1 MSDLSRKYRER
12 LEQMSGE
19 SRRKGQLDAAALQ
32 NDLAQRYNLQNAVR
46 AMPKKSKKT
55 TRESSSKRIR
65 CNERKLNVSVQEEK
79 NVCNSC
85 EAVNSASAS
94 VCERCGYFLAGA
106 FHAPLSM
113 AQSRGLVAAP
123 KPISTAM
130 KDYEWESIE
139 KELAFRQ
146 DSHCPICMEG
156 FNRGYE
162 VLLSCSHMYHRSCLQ
177 SFEKFMKTAERS
189 CPICRTTNYQ
199 KKITRAGTKA
209 YEAVCARTIQKNW
222 RGHWCRCLYYDELKL
237 FYKNGGFISSGYRKK
252 FFEKELF
259 SHTNRIT
266 KEATSM
272 ENEVKELFSSMDEVM
287 KNNRELDMAFD
298 LMMMERR
305 NFEGLGGSLDFESTE
320 MGREAGSIYEE
331 KTEKTE
337 DGTIIQWN
345 ELLEQAKRRRNA
357 DCAIC
362 MSGVCKNRNRRVVLL
377 SCSHMFHQRCIMML
391 EQFVEETR
399 SHPLCPMCRCPFE
412 KRLLSRDCDAFE
424 NSGR

>member
-1 MSDLSRKYRER
+1 MPLLSRTILLRGITCRMPSER
-12 LEQMSGE
+12 C
-19 SRRKGQLDAAALQ
+19 RKK
-32 NDLAQRYNLQNAVR
+32 VR
-46 AMPKKSKKT
+46 ILSVMLVIVSIMCCIGVQSKKT

-139 KELAFRQ
+139 KELTFRQ

-199 KKITRAGTKA
+199 KKITVSVA
-209 YEAVCARTIQKNW
+209 
-222 RGHWCRCLYYDELKL
+222 
-237 FYKNGGFISSGYRKK
+237 
-252 FFEKELF
+252 
-259 SHTNRIT
+259 
-266 KEATSM
+266 
-272 ENEVKELFSSMDEVM
+272 
-287 KNNRELDMAFD
+287 
-298 LMMMERR
+298 
-305 NFEGLGGSLDFESTE
+305 
-320 MGREAGSIYEE
+320 
-331 KTEKTE
+331 
-337 DGTIIQWN
+337 
-345 ELLEQAKRRRNA
+345 
-357 DCAIC
+357 
-362 MSGVCKNRNRRVVLL
+362 
-377 SCSHMFHQRCIMML
+377 
-391 EQFVEETR
+391 
-399 SHPLCPMCRCPFE
+399 
-412 KRLLSRDCDAFE
+412 
-424 NSGR
+424 